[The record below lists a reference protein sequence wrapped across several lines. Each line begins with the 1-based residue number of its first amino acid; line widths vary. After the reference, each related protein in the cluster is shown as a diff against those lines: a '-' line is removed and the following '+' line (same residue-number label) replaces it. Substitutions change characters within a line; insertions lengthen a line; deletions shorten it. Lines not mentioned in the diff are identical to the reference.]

1 MAGYVASP
9 PRALFERLP
18 RLVDLVPW
26 VELADGLPTPVEQI
40 DDGLYVQ
47 RDNATDSHYGG
58 NKVRKLEFVLPIALR
73 KGGPVLT
80 AGAIGSH
87 HVYATAVH
95 AARLGLEV
103 EAVRYPQPETAHV
116 RAVDAALRALP
127 NVRHTMV
134 PHRYAM
140 PVALIARRAAIERA
154 GGYAVMPGATS
165 PAWCARARV
174 RRARVDRR
182 VCGGGLAPPD
192 DVVVALGSGGSA
204 TGLTIGLQLGGGGRP
219 PSWPCASADA
229 VVTNRA
235 LLAAH
240 AVGTFAL
247 LGMGGWM
254 PRHGNIAIERG
265 YLGEGYGHPS
275 EAGEQAI
282 DEGARLGL
290 ALEPTYTAK
299 AFAAALDRWRAGRR
313 VVFVQTYAGQGAGP
327 RPLGGTKLQ

>member
-1 MAGYVASP
+1 MAGDVASP

-40 DDGLYVQ
+40 DDGLYVH
-47 RDNATDSHYGG
+47 RDDATDSHYGG

-103 EAVRYPQPETAHV
+103 EAVRFPQPDTAHV
-116 RAVDAALRALP
+116 RSVDAALRELP

-134 PHRYAM
+134 PHSYAM
-140 PVALIARRAAIERA
+140 PFVLAARRAAIERA
-154 GGYAVMPGATS
+154 GGYAILPGATS
-165 PAWCARARV
+165 PLGVLGYVSAALELIDAFAEAGW
-174 RRARVDRR
+174 
-182 VCGGGLAPPD
+182 APPD

-204 TGLTIGLQLGGGGRP
+204 TGLTIGLQLGGWRHT
-219 PSWPCASADA
+219 SVVAVRVADA

-235 LLAAH
+235 VLAAH

-247 LGMGGWM
+247 LGMGGWL

-265 YLGEGYGHPS
+265 YFGEGYGHPS
-275 EAGEQAI
+275 AAGERAI
-282 DEGARLGL
+282 EDGGALGL

-299 AFAAALDRWRAGRR
+299 AFAAALDRWRSGRR
-313 VVFVQTYAGQGAGP
+313 VVFIQTYAGPGQREGEA
-327 RPLGGTKLQ
+327 Q